1 MNVVIWMLAG
11 GIIGWIACAS
21 LHLNASRGLV
31 ISAIIG
37 IAGAF
42 FGGHVLTPVFSS
54 AVAEAGAFSPF
65 ALIVAAAS
73 ALACLSLSDM
83 LYERFGF

>member
-11 GIIGWIACAS
+11 GIVGWIACAS

-37 IAGAF
+37 MAGAF
-42 FGGHVLTPVFSS
+42 FGGHILTPIFSTT
-54 AVAEAGAFSPF
+54 VAEAGGFSPF
-65 ALIVAAAS
+65 ALVVAVAS
-73 ALACLSLSDM
+73 ALACLSISDM